1 MSKPFWEL
9 GVNPITMW
17 KDESV
22 ERYLNQKK
30 RGYYDTI
37 DKRSKD
43 YREYKEWFAHNYNL
57 YFPKYTYNY

>member
-22 ERYLNQKK
+22 ERYINQKK
-30 RGYYDTI
+30 RAKI
-37 DKRSKD
+37 RKEIRMEELKKD
-43 YREYKEWFAHNYNL
+43 LA
-57 YFPKYTYNY
+57 